1 MDPLL
6 AWLFLIFGIVLP
18 AIHVLLTKAAGG
30 WAAPAD
36 GRCPFG
42 PRTGWL
48 IVVTML
54 PFAGWMMFV
63 SAMRKRQRGIIS

>member
-18 AIHVLLTKAAGG
+18 AIHVLLSGAAGG
-30 WAAPAD
+30 WTAPAD

-54 PFAGWMMFV
+54 PFAGWLMFA